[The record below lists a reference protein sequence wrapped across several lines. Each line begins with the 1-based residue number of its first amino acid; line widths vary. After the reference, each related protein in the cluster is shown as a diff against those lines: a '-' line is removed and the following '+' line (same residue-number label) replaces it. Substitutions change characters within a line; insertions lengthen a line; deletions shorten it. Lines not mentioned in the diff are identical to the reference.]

1 MENKPTSNKP
11 NRRKIIIAIVVFIVF
26 IAGIYRFVVS
36 SDMNEENSDWVNKI
50 IIWTFILFIYQMKNG
65 LVFFKNLNFYTASI
79 RRKILL
85 EKKMRQF

>member
-50 IIWTFILFIYQMKNG
+50 IIGTKTY
-65 LVFFKNLNFYTASI
+65 
-79 RRKILL
+79 
-85 EKKMRQF
+85 EKWDQRERTISRCTYKSDPVYYITY